1 MTDPK
6 EPFPDTPED
15 DSIGEA
21 DDAEEKIAIE
31 EPIEPGDPDG
41 QTT

>member
-1 MTDPK
+1 MTGPR
-6 EPFPDTPED
+6 EPFPDVPED
-15 DSIGEA
+15 DSVGEA
-21 DDAEEKIAIE
+21 DDDEKIAIE